1 VVAVGGD
8 GATSKGDFYE
18 AINIAGVWRLP
29 AVFVI
34 NNNRWAISTPERA
47 QTAAEMLAQK
57 ARQLWLLIH
66 AMI

>member
-1 VVAVGGD
+1 MVAVGGD